1 LSRQRRYFVVNY
13 AEPEPHVAM
22 TSIII
27 PNVDDDLEQRLKVR
41 AAEHGRSIEAE
52 ARAILRLALGGNGGE
67 GATPG
72 NLGDSIRA
80 IVEPVGGIELD
91 IPPRKQM
98 REPPKFE

>member
-1 LSRQRRYFVVNY
+1 
-13 AEPEPHVAM
+13 M

-27 PNVDDDLEQRLKVR
+27 PNVDNDLEQRLKVR

-52 ARAILRLALGGNGGE
+52 ARAILRLALGGSE
-67 GATPG
+67 DEAATTG

-91 IPPRKQM
+91 IPPRRKM
-98 REPPKFE
+98 REPPRFD

>member
-1 LSRQRRYFVVNY
+1 
-13 AEPEPHVAM
+13 M

-52 ARAILRLALGGNGGE
+52 ARAILRLALGESGGE
-67 GATPG
+67 AAISG

>member
-1 LSRQRRYFVVNY
+1 
-13 AEPEPHVAM
+13 M

-52 ARAILRLALGGNGGE
+52 ARAILRLALGVSENE
-67 GATPG
+67 ATTVG

-80 IVEPVGGIELD
+80 IVEPLGGIEFD
-91 IPPRKQM
+91 IPPRKQV